1 MSVEASKE
9 TLEFQTEARQILHLM
24 THSLYSN
31 KEIFLRELISN
42 ASDACDK
49 LRFEGLADDSLY
61 EGDSGLS
68 IHVAYD
74 DEAKTVTITDN
85 GIGMSRQEVIDNV
98 GTIASSGTKKF
109 LEAMSG
115 DQAKDAQMIGQF
127 GVGFYSSFIVADK
140 VTLETRRAGE
150 SADEGVR
157 WESDGE
163 GSFSLESINKEG
175 RGTTVTLHLKEG
187 EAEFA
192 SEHRLKHIIKQYSD
206 HISIPVMMTE
216 AELDDEGKAK
226 LDDDGN
232 AVTKEERVNSASAL
246 WARDKSEV
254 SEEEYKE
261 FYKHVSMD
269 FADPLTWIHSK
280 VEGNQSYTSLLYVPT
295 NPPFDMFERDHKR
308 GVKLYVKRIFIMDD
322 AEHLMPTYLRFVKGV
337 IDSDDLPLNVSRE
350 ILQQNK
356 VIDRIRGA
364 SVKKV
369 LSMLESMQK
378 NDKEKYASFW
388 KSFGQVLKEGPIE
401 DMANRERIAKLLM
414 FASTHNDNDEQNV
427 TLDDYISRMPA
438 KAEDADKTEGT
449 TTEETTTEG
458 TAAEEG
464 SSQGKIYYI
473 VADSYAAAK
482 NSPHLEVFNK
492 KGIEVLLLSDRVDE
506 WLVSHLTE
514 FAGMKLQSVARGML
528 DIDAE
533 EDKADLEEAEKVFTS
548 VIEHAKNVLGEK
560 VTDVR
565 LSKRLTDSPSCL
577 VLNEHDMSAQMQ
589 QIMKAAGQYVP
600 ASAPALELN
609 PDHGLVK
616 KLNDITDDSA
626 FEDYTNL
633 LFEQGQLAAG
643 EPLED
648 AAGFVKRV
656 NKLLES

>member
-49 LRFEGLADDSLY
+49 LRFEALADDSLY
-61 EGDSGLS
+61 GGDSELS

-74 DEAKTVTITDN
+74 EEAKTITISDN

-140 VTLETRRAGE
+140 VTLETRRAGAA
-150 SADEGVR
+150 ADEAVR
-157 WESDGE
+157 WESDGG
-163 GSFSLESINKEG
+163 GSFSLENIEKET
-175 RGTTVTLHLKEG
+175 RGTKVTLHLKEG
-187 EAEFA
+187 ETEFA
-192 SEHRLKHIIKQYSD
+192 SPYRLKSIIKQYSD

-216 AELDDEGKAK
+216 EELDDEGKPK
-226 LDDDGN
+226 KDDDGN
-232 AVTKEERVNSASAL
+232 VITREERVNSAAAL
-246 WARDKSEV
+246 WARDKSDI

-269 FADPLTWIHSK
+269 FTDPLSWIHSK
-280 VEGNQSYTSLLYVPT
+280 VEGNQSYTSLLYIPT
-295 NPPFDMFERDHKR
+295 NPPFDLFDRDHKR

-322 AEHLMPTYLRFVKGV
+322 AEQLMPNYLRFVKGV

-378 NDKEKYASFW
+378 NDAEKYATFW

-401 DMANRERIAKLLM
+401 DMANKERIAKLLL
-414 FASTHNDNDEQNV
+414 FASTHNDDDAQNV
-427 TLDDYISRMPA
+427 TLDDYISRMQ
-438 KAEDADKTEGT
+438 EG
-449 TTEETTTEG
+449 
-458 TAAEEG
+458 
-464 SSQGKIYYI
+464 QDKIYYI
-473 VADSYAAAK
+473 VADNYTAAK
-482 NSPHLEVFNK
+482 NSPHLEVFRK

-506 WLVSHLTE
+506 WLVSHLDE
-514 FAGMKLQSVARGML
+514 FDGKKLQSVARGTL
-528 DIDAE
+528 DIDEE
-533 EDKADLEEAEKVFTS
+533 EDRKELEEAEKTFNS
-548 VIEHAKNVLGEK
+548 VIEHAVKVLGDK
-560 VTDVR
+560 VKEVR
-565 LSKRLTDSPSCL
+565 ISKRLTDSPSCL
-577 VLNEHDMSAQMQ
+577 VLEENDMSAQMQ
-589 QIMKAAGQYVP
+589 QIMEAAGQYVP
-600 ASAPALELN
+600 KAAPILELN
-609 PDHGLVK
+609 PDHSLVK
-616 KLNDITDDSA
+616 KLNDISDDDL
-626 FEDYTNL
+626 FEDYTHL
-633 LFEQGQLAAG
+633 LFEQAQLAAG
-643 EPLED
+643 APLED

-656 NKLLES
+656 NKLLDS

>member
-31 KEIFLRELISN
+31 KEIFLRELVSN

-49 LRFEGLADDSLY
+49 LRFEAIGDDSLY
-61 EGDSGLS
+61 EGDSALS
-68 IHVAYD
+68 ITVEYD
-74 DEAKTVTITDN
+74 EDANTISIIDN

-109 LEAMSG
+109 LDAMSG

-140 VTLETRRAGE
+140 VMLETRRAGA
-150 SADEGVR
+150 SADEAVR

-163 GSFSLESINKEG
+163 GSFSLENIEKES
-175 RGTTVTLHLKEG
+175 RGTKVVLHLKEG

-192 SEHRLKHIIKQYSD
+192 SPYRIKNIIKQYSD
-206 HISIPVMMTE
+206 HISIPVMMSE
-216 AELDDEGKAK
+216 EELDDKGDAKKDDEGNVITK
-226 LDDDGN
+226 L
-232 AVTKEERVNSASAL
+232 ERINTAAAL
-246 WARDKSEV
+246 WAREKSDI
-254 SEEEYKE
+254 SDEEYNE
-261 FYKHVSMD
+261 FYKHVSLD
-269 FADPLTWIHSK
+269 FADPLSWIHSR

-295 NPPFDMFERDHKR
+295 NPPFDLFDRDHKR
-308 GVKLYVKRIFIMDD
+308 GIKLYVKRIFIMDD
-322 AEHLMPTYLRFVKGV
+322 AEHLMPNYLRFVKGV

-369 LSMLESMQK
+369 LTMLESIQK
-378 NDKEKYASFW
+378 NDQEKYAIFW

-401 DMANRERIAKLLM
+401 DATNKDRIAKLLL

-427 TLDDYISRMPA
+427 TLDEYISRMP
-438 KAEDADKTEGT
+438 
-449 TTEETTTEG
+449 ETQE
-458 TAAEEG
+458 
-464 SSQGKIYYI
+464 KIYYI
-473 VADSYAAAK
+473 TADNYTAAK
-482 NSPHLEVFNK
+482 NSPHLEVFRK

-514 FAGMKLQSVARGML
+514 IEGKKLQSVARGTL
-528 DIDAE
+528 DIDEE
-533 EDKADLEEAEKVFTS
+533 EDKKELEEKEKS
-548 VIEHAKNVLGEK
+548 YASIIEHASKVLGDK
-560 VTDVR
+560 VKEIR

-577 VLNEHDMSAQMQ
+577 VLEEHDMSAQMQ
-589 QIMKAAGQYVP
+589 QIMEAAGQFVP
-600 ASAPALELN
+600 KAAPVLELN
-609 PDHGLVK
+609 ADHNLVK
-616 KLNDITDDSA
+616 KLNDITDDA
-626 FEDYTNL
+626 LFEDYAHL
-633 LFEQGQLAAG
+633 LFEQAQLAAG
-643 EPLED
+643 APLED

-656 NKLLES
+656 NKLLDS

>member
-31 KEIFLRELISN
+31 KEIFLRELVSN

-49 LRFEGLADDSLY
+49 LRFEALADDSLY
-61 EGDSGLS
+61 GGDSELS
-68 IHVAYD
+68 IQVEYD
-74 DEAKTVTITDN
+74 EEAKTISVIDN

-109 LEAMSG
+109 LDAMSG

-140 VTLETRRAGE
+140 VTLETRRAGDA
-150 SADEGVR
+150 ADEAVR

-163 GSFSLESINKEG
+163 GSFSLEHIEKAE
-175 RGTTVTLHLKEG
+175 RGTKVVLHLKEG

-192 SEHRLKHIIKQYSD
+192 SPYRLKSIIKQYSD

-216 AELDDEGKAK
+216 EELDDEGKAK
-226 LDDDGN
+226 KDDDGN
-232 AVTKEERVNSASAL
+232 VITKLERVNTAAAL
-246 WARDKSEV
+246 WARDKSEI
-254 SEEEYKE
+254 SDEEYNE

-269 FADPLTWIHSK
+269 FTDPLSWIHSK

-295 NPPFDMFERDHKR
+295 NPPFDLFDRDHKR

-322 AEHLMPTYLRFVKGV
+322 AEHLMPNYLRFVKGV

-350 ILQQNK
+350 ILQKNK

-369 LSMLESMQK
+369 LSMLESVQK
-378 NDKEKYASFW
+378 DDKEKYTTFW

-401 DMANRERIAKLLM
+401 DMANKDRIAKLLY

-427 TLDDYISRMPA
+427 TLDEYISRMP
-438 KAEDADKTEGT
+438 E
-449 TTEETTTEG
+449 
-458 TAAEEG
+458 
-464 SSQGKIYYI
+464 SQEKIYFI
-473 VADSYAAAK
+473 VADNYTAAK

-514 FAGMKLQSVARGML
+514 LDGKKLQSVARGSL
-528 DIDAE
+528 DIDEE
-533 EDKADLEEAEKVFTS
+533 EDKKELEEAEKTFTS
-548 VIEHAKNVLGEK
+548 VIEHATKVLGESVK
-560 VTDVR
+560 EVR
-565 LSKRLTDSPSCL
+565 LSQRLTDSPSCL
-577 VLNEHDMSAQMQ
+577 VLEENDMSAQMQ
-589 QIMKAAGQYVP
+589 QIMEAAGQY
-600 ASAPALELN
+600 APKTAPILELN
-609 PDHGLVK
+609 PEHGLVK
-616 KLNDITDDSA
+616 KLNDINDDEV
-626 FEDYTNL
+626 FEDYTHL
-633 LFEQGQLAAG
+633 LFEQAQLAAG
-643 EPLED
+643 APLED

-656 NKLLES
+656 NKLLDN

>member
-49 LRFEGLADDSLY
+49 LRFEALADDSLY
-61 EGDSGLS
+61 DGDGELS
-68 IHVAYD
+68 IHVGYD
-74 DEAKTVTITDN
+74 EEAKTITISDN

-140 VTLETRRAGE
+140 VTLETRRAGAA
-150 SADEGVR
+150 ADEAVR

-163 GSFSLESINKEG
+163 GSFSLENIEKES

-187 EAEFA
+187 ETEFA
-192 SEHRLKHIIKQYSD
+192 NPHRLKSIIKQYSD

-216 AELDDEGKAK
+216 EELDDEGKPK
-226 LDDDGN
+226 KDDDGN
-232 AVTKEERVNSASAL
+232 VITKEERVNSAAAL
-246 WARDKSEV
+246 WARDKSDI
-254 SEEEYKE
+254 SDEEYRE
-261 FYKHVSMD
+261 FYKHISMD

-295 NPPFDMFERDHKR
+295 NPPFDLFDRDHKR
-308 GVKLYVKRIFIMDD
+308 GIKLYVKRIFIMDD
-322 AEHLMPTYLRFVKGV
+322 AEHLMPNYLRFVKGV

-369 LSMLESMQK
+369 LGMLESLKK
-378 NDKEKYASFW
+378 NDAEKYATFW

-401 DMANRERIAKLLM
+401 DVANKERIAKLLL
-414 FASTHNDNDEQNV
+414 FASTHNDDDAQNV
-427 TLDDYISRMPA
+427 TLEDYVSRMQ
-438 KAEDADKTEGT
+438 EG
-449 TTEETTTEG
+449 
-458 TAAEEG
+458 
-464 SSQGKIYYI
+464 QDKIYYI
-473 VADSYAAAK
+473 VADNYTAAK
-482 NSPHLEVFNK
+482 NSPHLEVFRK

-506 WLVSHLTE
+506 WLVSHLDE
-514 FAGMKLQSVARGML
+514 FDGKKLQSVARGTL
-528 DIDAE
+528 DIDEE
-533 EDKADLEEAEKVFTS
+533 EDKKALEEAEKTFNS
-548 VIEHAKNVLGEK
+548 VIEHAAKVLGDK
-560 VTDVR
+560 VKEVR
-565 LSKRLTDSPSCL
+565 ISKRLTDSPSCL
-577 VLNEHDMSAQMQ
+577 VLEEHDMSLQMQ
-589 QIMKAAGQYVP
+589 QIMEAAGQYVP
-600 ASAPALELN
+600 KAAPTLELN
-609 PDHGLVK
+609 PDHSLVK
-616 KLNDITDDSA
+616 KLNDITDDDV
-626 FEDYTNL
+626 FEDYVHL
-633 LFEQGQLAAG
+633 LFGQAQLAAG
-643 EPLED
+643 APLED

-656 NKLLES
+656 NKLLDK

>member
-31 KEIFLRELISN
+31 KEIFLRELVSN

-49 LRFEGLADDSLY
+49 LRFEALADDSLY
-61 EGDSGLS
+61 DGDSELS
-68 IHVAYD
+68 IHVD
-74 DEAKTVTITDN
+74 FDEEAKTITISDN

-140 VTLETRRAGE
+140 VTLETRRAGA
-150 SADEGVR
+150 SADEAVR

-163 GSFSLESINKEG
+163 GSFELENIEKQT
-175 RGTTVTLHLKEG
+175 RGTRVILHLKEG

-192 SEHRLKHIIKQYSD
+192 SPYRLKSIIKQYSD

-216 AELDDEGKAK
+216 QEMDDKGEPKK
-226 LDDDGN
+226 DDDGN
-232 AVTKEERVNSASAL
+232 VVTKEERVNSASAL
-246 WARDKSEV
+246 WARDKADITD
-254 SEEEYKE
+254 EEYGE

-295 NPPFDMFERDHKR
+295 NPPFDLFDRDHKR
-308 GVKLYVKRIFIMDD
+308 GVRLYVKRIFIMDD
-322 AEHLMPTYLRFVKGV
+322 AEHLMPNYLRFIKGV

-369 LSMLESMQK
+369 LGMLESVK
-378 NDKEKYASFW
+378 KDDTEKYTTFW

-401 DMANRERIAKLLM
+401 DMANKERIAKLLW
-414 FASTHNDNDEQNV
+414 FASTHNDSDEQNV
-427 TLDDYISRMPA
+427 TLDEYVSRMP
-438 KAEDADKTEGT
+438 EG
-449 TTEETTTEG
+449 
-458 TAAEEG
+458 
-464 SSQGKIYYI
+464 QDKIYYI
-473 VADSYAAAK
+473 IADNYTAAK
-482 NSPHLEVFNK
+482 NSPHLEVFKK
-492 KGIEVLLLSDRVDE
+492 KGIEVLLLTDRVDE
-506 WLVSHLTE
+506 WLVAHLTE
-514 FAGMKLQSVARGML
+514 FDGKKLQSVARGTL
-528 DIDAE
+528 DIDEE
-533 EDKADLEEAEKVFTS
+533 EDKKELEEAEKTYSS
-548 VIEHAKNVLGEK
+548 VIEHASKVLEGK
-560 VTDVR
+560 VKEIR
-565 LSKRLTDSPSCL
+565 LSQRLTDSPSCL
-577 VLNEHDMSAQMQ
+577 VLEEHDMSPQMQ
-589 QIMKAAGQYVP
+589 QIMEAAGQY
-600 ASAPALELN
+600 APKSQPVLELN
-609 PDHGLVK
+609 ADHGLVK
-616 KLNDITDDSA
+616 KLHDITDDDL
-626 FEDYTNL
+626 FEDYTHL
-633 LFEQGQLAAG
+633 LFEQAQLAAG
-643 EPLED
+643 APLED

-656 NKLLES
+656 NKLLDK